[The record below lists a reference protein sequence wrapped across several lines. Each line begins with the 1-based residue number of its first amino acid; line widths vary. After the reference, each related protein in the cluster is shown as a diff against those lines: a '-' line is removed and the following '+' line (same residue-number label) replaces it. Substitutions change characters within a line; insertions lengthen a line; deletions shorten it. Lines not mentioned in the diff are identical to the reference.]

1 MANSPTIKAL
11 GIGTVLQVVMVLLGN
26 FVPSLQAAGLFPI
39 AGTAIGVLTGWLAG
53 RGMPTAG
60 TGARASS
67 GAVAGAGA
75 GILGSLISTALG
87 DVPMNN
93 VMIAGG
99 STLVAGGLGGILTQF
114 FGKKSV

>member
-11 GIGTVLQVVMVLLGN
+11 GIGTVLQVVMVLCGN
-26 FVPSLQAAGLFPI
+26 FFPSLQAMGLFPV
-39 AGTAIGVLTGWLAG
+39 AGTAIGVLTGWVAG
-53 RGMPTAG
+53 RGMTTAG
-60 TGARASS
+60 MGARASA

-99 STLVAGGLGGILTQF
+99 STLVAGGLGAVLTQF
-114 FGKKSV
+114 FGKKPA